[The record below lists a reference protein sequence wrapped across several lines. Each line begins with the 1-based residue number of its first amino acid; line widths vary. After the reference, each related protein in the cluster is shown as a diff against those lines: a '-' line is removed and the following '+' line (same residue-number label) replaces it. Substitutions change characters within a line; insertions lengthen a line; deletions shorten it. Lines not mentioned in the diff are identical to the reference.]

1 MCSGSCAPRPAEA
14 GETGRGAGA
23 SPRATQRSETGRYP
37 HKDTV
42 QLLAE
47 PLQLAMPDT
56 WPGACRLADL
66 YAHQLGRTG
75 LRIRAYSA
83 QGEWFESFSTG
94 LFVTVRYSQH
104 GIGSGWTAGGLM
116 SGSGSSPVTPGR
128 AHPVRR
134 RAP

>member
-83 QGEWFESFSTG
+83 IRNSTTQRSDHTQRPR
-94 LFVTVRYSQH
+94 LFGTVAEPPLLCQE
-104 GIGSGWTAGGLM
+104 AGRIAWM
-116 SGSGSSPVTPGR
+116 SAIR
-128 AHPVRR
+128 I
-134 RAP
+134 